1 MRDGTA
7 KLVLLA
13 GGLLTLAA
21 CYGFSDTDGDPS
33 GNVGSSALCTPGVHS
48 VSAAPLRRMT
58 QSEYDNT
65 VRDLLGDT
73 THPARSFPPDQI
85 LGVFANNATTL
96 TVPPLLALSY
106 AQAAEALSAT
116 ALKTPT
122 KYLACDA
129 AKGDDTC
136 AKTFITTFGKK
147 AYRRPLTPADVDGL
161 FAIFTTNKTG
171 NNAVFLDGITAVMET
186 ILQSAPFLYRAEYG
200 DATKREPNAVV
211 PLTSWE
217 MASRLSYFLWGS
229 MPDDVLLQAA
239 EKGELATTDQIAA
252 QTKRMLLDPKARD
265 AVHEF
270 YEQLL
275 GVHGLESANKDTNLY
290 PEMNAAMRD
299 SMVAETDAFV
309 DWVMWGSDHRVQTLF
324 TAPVSFLDPN
334 TAKLYGL
341 PAPSGTGPQKVDLD
355 PKKRAGILTQPSVL
369 ATFGKPDQSSPVL
382 RGRFVREH
390 FFCQP
395 VNPPPADVNNT
406 PPPVTPNT
414 TTRERME
421 QHVKDPKCASCHS
434 QMDPIGFGLENYDTI
449 GRYRDNDQG
458 KPVDA
463 SGKVVNTDVDGEF
476 VGGVA
481 LAAKLGQSTVVQRCM
496 ATQWIR
502 YGIGR
507 ADAKD
512 DSCTVAH
519 AQDVLKATNGDLME
533 LLVDITQSDVFRYR
547 PEVKP

>member
-1 MRDGTA
+1 MRAGTFKVA
-7 KLVLLA
+7 LLSGA
-13 GGLLTLAA
+13 ILTAA
-21 CYGFSDTDGDPS
+21 CYGFTDSPGDGP
-33 GNVGSSALCTPGVHS
+33 GTGVSSLCVDGVHS
-48 VSAAPLRRMT
+48 VGPAPVRRMT

-73 THPARSFPPDQI
+73 SHPARGFPPDQI
-85 LGVFANNATTL
+85 VGVFANNAATL

-106 AQAAEALSAT
+106 AQAAEALTAT

-122 KYLACDA
+122 KVLPCDPT
-129 AKGDDTC
+129 KGDDTC
-136 AKTFITTFGKK
+136 AKGFITTFGKK
-147 AYRRPLTPADVDGL
+147 AYRRPLTQAESDAL
-161 FAIFTTNKTG
+161 FAVFTTNKTG
-171 NNAVFLDGITAVMET
+171 TGATFLDGIGAVMET

-200 DATKREPNAVV
+200 DATKREANAVV
-211 PLTSWE
+211 PLSSWE

-229 MPDDVLLQAA
+229 MPDDALFAAA
-239 EKGELATTDQIAA
+239 EKGELATKEQLATQA
-252 QTKRMLLDPKARD
+252 KRMLADPKAHD

-270 YEQLL
+270 YEELM
-275 GVHGLESANKDTNLY
+275 GIHGLDSANKDSALF
-290 PEMNAAMRD
+290 PEMTPAMRV
-299 SMVAETDAFV
+299 SMEAETDAFV
-309 DWVMWGSDHRVQTLF
+309 DWVMWGSDHRVSTLL
-324 TAPVSFLDPN
+324 TAPVGFVDAN
-334 TAKLYGL
+334 TAKIYGV
-341 PAPSGTGPQKVDLD
+341 PAPTGTGMQRIDVD
-355 PKKRAGILTQPSVL
+355 PAKRSGILTQPSVM
-369 ATFGKPDQSSPVL
+369 ATLGKPDQSSPVL

-449 GRYRDNDQG
+449 GRFRDTEGG

-463 SGKVVNTDVDGEF
+463 SGKLVNTDVDGDF
-476 VGGVA
+476 NGGVA
-481 LAAKLGQSTVVQRCM
+481 LAKKLAESKVVLSCM
-496 ATQWIR
+496 ATQWFR

-507 ADAKD
+507 ADAKE
-512 DSCTVAH
+512 DSCSVAQ
-519 AQDVLKATNGDLME
+519 ANATLTTTGGDLME
-533 LLVDITQSDVFRYR
+533 LLVALVQTDTFRFR